1 MDIVERDFHPTTR
14 DALIDSGIHSVL
26 ARVYAARGIESAAAL
41 EYRLA
46 RLTPPAA
53 LAGLDAAAEIVA
65 TAITAG
71 DLIAVVGDFDADGA
85 TATAILHEAIIAF
98 GGPPPFV
105 LIPSRFTQGYGLS
118 LALVDA
124 ARDGGARV
132 IVTVDNGI
140 TAFEAIGH
148 ARKIGLPVVV
158 TDHHCPAIRAD
169 GTAHLPEAAAIV
181 DPNVPGCA
189 FPWKSTCGAGIAFYL
204 VAAVRAKLR
213 DQGHSGG
220 QVALDGLLDLVA
232 LGTVAD
238 VVPLERNNRI
248 LVAQGLARIRAGARP
263 GIAALFRVAGRDV
276 ATATTEDLGFI
287 AGPRLNSAGR
297 LASMDLGIQLLIE
310 RDPGRADEMAR
321 ELDGLNR
328 ERRTIEAAT
337 VDDAL
342 NGLSDG
348 FDMKARALVFF
359 GETWHEGIV
368 GLVASRLKER
378 FHRPVVALCRAQDG
392 TIKGSGRSIPGLHM
406 RDALAAVD
414 AACPG
419 LILRFG
425 GHAMAAG
432 LSLDDAQVDR
442 FRSVFPRIVGRMVPD
457 DALRQVVWSD
467 GELAGVDLDLE
478 LARTLRDGGPWG
490 NGFPEPLFHGTFRV
504 RDCRILKDAHRALT
518 IEKDGR
524 VFRAIQFGNAE
535 RPPEEVLLAYRP
547 QVNVW
552 NGKEELQLVV
562 GAALP
567 AVLRHEIE
575 DV

>member
-1 MDIVERDFHPTTR
+1 MRILERQCS
-14 DALIDSGIHSVL
+14 DAARQSLVDAGLPPVL
-26 ARVYAARGIESAAAL
+26 ARVYAARGIESAGAL

-53 LAGLDAAAEIVA
+53 MAGLDAAAELVA

-71 DLIAVVGDFDADGA
+71 DLIAVAGDFDCDGA
-85 TATAILHEAIIAF
+85 TATASLHEIISAF
-98 GGPPPFV
+98 GGPPPLV
-105 LIPSRFTQGYGLS
+105 LIPSRFTHGYGLS
-118 LALVDA
+118 PALVDA
-124 ARDGGARV
+124 ARDGGARL

-140 TAFEAIGH
+140 TAFEAIAH
-148 ARKIGLPVVV
+148 ARGIGLPVVV
-158 TDHHCPAIRAD
+158 TDHHLPVIRAD
-169 GTAHLPEAAAIV
+169 GAAHLPEAAAIV
-181 DPNVPGCA
+181 NPNVPGCA
-189 FPWKSTCGAGIAFYL
+189 FPWKSTCGAGVAFYL
-204 VAAVRAKLR
+204 AAAVRAKLR
-213 DQGHSGG
+213 DRGHAGG

-248 LVAQGLARIRAGARP
+248 LVAQGLARIRAGTRP

-276 ATATTEDLGFI
+276 ATATAEDLGFI
-287 AGPRLNSAGR
+287 AGPRLNAAGR
-297 LASMDLGIQLLIE
+297 MATMDLGVQLLIE
-310 RDPGRADEMAR
+310 RDPDRADEMAR

-337 VDDAL
+337 VDAAL
-342 NGLSDG
+342 NELPDG
-348 FDMKARALVFF
+348 FDGEARALVFF

-392 TIKGSGRSIPGLHM
+392 SIKGSGRSIPGLHM

-419 LILRFG
+419 MILRFG
-425 GHAMAAG
+425 GHAMASG
-432 LSLDDAQVDR
+432 LSVDGAQVDR
-442 FRSVFPRIVGRMVPD
+442 FRTEFTRIAGRMVPD

-467 GELAGVDLDLE
+467 GELAGLDLDLE
-478 LARTLRDGGPWG
+478 LARALRDGGPWG

-504 RDCRILKDAHRALT
+504 RDFRILKAAHRALT
-518 IEKDGR
+518 VEKDGR

-535 RPPEEVLLAYRP
+535 QPPEEVLLAYRP

-562 GAALP
+562 SAALP
-567 AVLRHEIE
+567 AA
-575 DV
+575 DY